1 MLQWVGCGGG
11 GWLVVMVGG
20 CWRWLVVM
28 LGGCC
33 VCLLRLLLDIEDRVR
48 ESLTMQGRGERK
60 QKIIYKVIVIVH
72 IYTVTIAILHICK
85 VMQSFTSTD
94 GSYFMLYCVNF
105 CTFCILHPLVWM
117 LLDSRIPLLQ
127 YLLCYDYR
135 KWTKLRKEWL
145 EKTSSYNETPY
156 VGITR

>member
-20 CWRWLVVM
+20 CWWWLVVM

-33 VCLLRLLLDIEDRVR
+33 VCLLHLLLDIEDRVR

-105 CTFCILHPLVWM
+105 CTFCILHPLV
-117 LLDSRIPLLQ
+117 
-127 YLLCYDYR
+127 
-135 KWTKLRKEWL
+135 
-145 EKTSSYNETPY
+145 
-156 VGITR
+156 